1 MLQFITL
8 KIRNKK
14 ENDNMNKISKT
25 VVVLRE
31 KERESYTLINKK
43 MGGEDNV

>member
-14 ENDNMNKISKT
+14 ENDNMNEISKT

-31 KERESYTLINKK
+31 SYALINKK

>member
-31 KERESYTLINKK
+31 RTTL
-43 MGGEDNV
+43 

>member
-14 ENDNMNKISKT
+14 ENDNINEISKT
-25 VVVLRE
+25 VVVL
-31 KERESYTLINKK
+31 RESYTLINKK

>member
-31 KERESYTLINKK
+31 RESYTLINKK